1 MWSTCVRSSSI
12 QERNLSIF
20 PSSTWAWLRKI
31 KACNN
36 SSCWKKST
44 IEINCRYFC
53 PGCQADKNHDFTSE
67 SSEHSALPNGDTGTT
82 EFLKQ
87 SFTSHEAAAVT
98 RIPTRGNFVAALTF
112 SCCRVWRGQLW
123 CHLQTMSCRHKA
135 QHHNYTDT
143 ATCPLCHLLHHFYLD
158 CLHDLMQW
166 KKMIFRFSG

>member
-1 MWSTCVRSSSI
+1 M
-12 QERNLSIF
+12 
-20 PSSTWAWLRKI
+20 RKI

-87 SFTSHEAAAVT
+87 SFTSHQSAAAVT

-112 SCCRVWRGQLW
+112 SCCRVWRGAGSCDVIFRP
-123 CHLQTMSCRHKA
+123 CHVVIRH
-135 QHHNYTDT
+135 NTTT
-143 ATCPLCHLLHHFYLD
+143 ATCPLCHLLHHFYLNR
-158 CLHDLMQW
+158 LHGLMQW